1 MTSGKTRYLMG
12 GLGGIAP
19 QKLKHF
25 WYSNVKIWP
34 LLNPVL
40 LKKNKVLSSKKKKWG
55 GKYKQS
61 TTHERKDDQWKW
73 WLIL

>member
-1 MTSGKTRYLMG
+1 MG

-55 GKYKQS
+55 KNTNNQLHIK
-61 TTHERKDDQWKW
+61 EKDDQWEW